1 MRKRLP
7 SGIKAGEVLAMISRS
22 EIRGVLTGLAVTA
35 LVLLVG
41 GTVWPLLPGQPL
53 LQTLRFHS
61 ALLCLAL
68 AIALAIAGSR
78 WRAGLLALLA
88 LLSVGQGGWIIY
100 GQQQARQAAAA
111 RPVTQTVE
119 LVSFNILNNNTE
131 NGPAIAGMLAASSA
145 DVAFT
150 LESAPLFPELGAL
163 AAVYPYRIGCEQELT
178 CDLTMF
184 SRTPLE
190 DVQTLSLSNFSQQRV
205 ITARTRI
212 GGEAVTLV
220 AVHLTKPYF
229 DMQSEAELR
238 RLRDILEAVEGPAI
252 IAGDFNAAPWSY
264 AINRLVRGSQLQVAP
279 FYPSTWPPEFGP
291 LGVPIDNVFT
301 RGNAVVESL
310 AALPETFGSNHRG
323 LRARIGITAP

>member
-1 MRKRLP
+1 
-7 SGIKAGEVLAMISRS
+7 MISRS

-35 LVLLVG
+35 LFLLVG
-41 GTVWPLLPGQPL
+41 GTIWPLLPGQPL
-53 LQTLRFHS
+53 LQSLRFHS
-61 ALLCLAL
+61 ALVCLVLAVAL
-68 AIALAIAGSR
+68 AVAGSR

-88 LLSVGQGGWIIY
+88 LLSAGQGGWMIY
-100 GQQQARQAAAA
+100 QQQQARIAAAA
-111 RPVTQTVE
+111 RPVTQSIE
-119 LVSFNILNNNTE
+119 LISFNILNSNTE
-131 NGPAIAGMLAASSA
+131 NGPAIAQMLAGQSA
-145 DVAFT
+145 DVLFT
-150 LESAPLFPELGAL
+150 LESAPLFPELDTL
-163 AAVYPYRIGCEQELT
+163 AAVYPYRIGCDDAQT

-205 ITARTRI
+205 IKARTRI
-212 GGEAVTLV
+212 GEEAVTLV

-238 RLRDILEAVEGPAI
+238 RLRDILDAVEGPAV

-264 AINRLVRGSQLQVAP
+264 AVNRLVRGSQLQVAP
-279 FYPSTWPPEFGP
+279 WYPATWPPEFGA

-323 LRARIGITAP
+323 LRAQIGLTAP